1 MSLVSCISKQDKD
14 TSHDAFNLRFRTVL
28 GGDVWT
34 HPVSDQTGQWQT
46 RSKAPG
52 TESFSSGSC
61 KELQFRSKPCSP
73 SHLEKLQ
80 LVPASLLQRSPEFI
94 PFSCVFFFSPFF
106 STSQVA
112 DRLPRSW
119 REKARL
125 LLPPCVD
132 NPKKDR
138 LTLDGQMLSS
148 TFLGKKS
155 FMRRRLQSQELERL
169 AVSSLIQALH

>member
-1 MSLVSCISKQDKD
+1 MCGRIPSQTKQDNGKQGARPLVLRALVLALARSFSLDPNRALLATWKSFSWSLPASCNAVLNLSLSLV
-14 TSHDAFNLRFRTVL
+14 
-28 GGDVWT
+28 
-34 HPVSDQTGQWQT
+34 
-46 RSKAPG
+46 
-52 TESFSSGSC
+52 
-61 KELQFRSKPCSP
+61 
-73 SHLEKLQ
+73 
-80 LVPASLLQRSPEFI
+80 
-94 PFSCVFFFSPFF
+94 FFSPFF

-125 LLPPCVD
+125 LLLPCVD

-169 AVSSLIQALH
+169 AVSSLI

>member
-1 MSLVSCISKQDKD
+1 MCGRIPSQTKQDNGKQGARPLVLRALVLALARSFSLDPNRALLATWKSFSWSLPASCNAVLNLSLSLV
-14 TSHDAFNLRFRTVL
+14 V
-28 GGDVWT
+28 
-34 HPVSDQTGQWQT
+34 
-46 RSKAPG
+46 
-52 TESFSSGSC
+52 
-61 KELQFRSKPCSP
+61 
-73 SHLEKLQ
+73 
-80 LVPASLLQRSPEFI
+80 
-94 PFSCVFFFSPFF
+94 FFSPFF

-155 FMRRRLQSQELERL
+155 FMRQRLQSQELERL
-169 AVSSLIQALH
+169 AVSSLI

>member
-1 MSLVSCISKQDKD
+1 MCGRIPSQTKQDNGKQG
-14 TSHDAFNLRFRTVL
+14 ARPLVLRALVL
-28 GGDVWT
+28 ALA
-34 HPVSDQTGQWQT
+34 
-46 RSKAPG
+46 R
-52 TESFSSGSC
+52 SFSLDPNRALLATWKSFSWS
-61 KELQFRSKPCSP
+61 L
-73 SHLEKLQ
+73 
-80 LVPASLLQRSPEFI
+80 PASCYAVLNLSL
-94 PFSCVFFFSPFF
+94 SLVFFFSPFF

-155 FMRRRLQSQELERL
+155 FMQRRLQSQELERL
-169 AVSSLIQALH
+169 AVSSLI